1 MRVVFP
7 LPTLRPQS
15 RWPGKEATVS
25 PAPPLELKV
34 SIPLAALRKP
44 SPTISRTEGGGEAS
58 EHRHHKHKHKKHK
71 KKKHH
76 QTFVSPGQTGS
87 VGHHAF
93 EQAQPTLA
101 APSQP
106 QGYSLP
112 AVKLS
117 SLPPKQFY
125 DHHAHKHK
133 DKHHH
138 KRQHSERESSTTMH
152 PSQTV
157 PFIPSISHHA
167 PPASPS
173 LLPHAAQHSPLKHP
187 TLHEGKHTHHKKKK
201 KHKHSKSG
209 HHSLPQVAP
218 PHGEQPTSSAPNNET
233 KLEGDHADSHPEGFP
248 PSSKRPKISDP
259 PVLPGKPH
267 PTPTPQQ
274 PVQPPQGTKPALS
287 VQPPQGTKPA
297 LSVQPPQGTKPA
309 LSVQPPQWT
318 KPALSVQPPQGT
330 KPALSV
336 QPPQW
341 TKPKEDPEPS
351 AVQAT
356 DSLFPQRNLETHLG
370 SAVAPLQP
378 PPPLS
383 STTIGPSLLNPPP
396 HRPQPQG
403 TLNNHVIVSCI

>member
-15 RWPGKEATVS
+15 QWPGKEATAS

-34 SIPLAALRKP
+34 SIPLAALRKA
-44 SPTISRTEGGGEAS
+44 SPTISRTERGGEAS

-76 QTFVSPGQTGS
+76 QTFVSPGQTS
-87 VGHHAF
+87 RVGHHAF
-93 EQAQPTLA
+93 EQAQPSLA

-106 QGYSLP
+106 QSYSSP

-152 PSQTV
+152 PSQTA
-157 PFIPSISHHA
+157 PPIPSILHHA

-173 LLPHAAQHSPLKHP
+173 LLPHTTQHSPLKYP

-201 KHKHSKSG
+201 KHRHSKSG
-209 HHSLPQVAP
+209 HHSLPHVAP
-218 PHGEQPTSSAPNNET
+218 PHSEPPSVQPTSSAPDNKT
-233 KLEGDHADSHPEGFP
+233 KLEGDHADSHLEGFP

-274 PVQPPQGTKPALS
+274 PVQPPQW
-287 VQPPQGTKPA
+287 TKPA

-309 LSVQPPQWT
+309 LSVQPPQW
-318 KPALSVQPPQGT
+318 T

-403 TLNNHVIVSCI
+403 TLDNHVIVSCI